1 MFSSFFPNPKI
12 LFPAAILWTAI
23 CMTAWYGF
31 ARDLG
36 LTLSVGNLIGLPYP
50 PLDAKGGDV
59 PTEVARNVWAYQY
72 MIVAG
77 ILFLAA
83 TGLRHRNRWFWWSV
97 GVSAAIVFF
106 LWFRV
111 QLDVM
116 INNWFGAFYNTIQQ
130 ALGKPGAV
138 TQEQLFIL
146 LVTFGVIALVAITT
160 SVLTEFVTSHYIFR
174 WRTAMNEYY
183 VANWPRLR
191 HIEGASQRVQEDTQR
206 FADTLERL
214 GARLID
220 AFMTLLA
227 FLPIL
232 WGLSVHVK
240 ELPFVGHVSQA
251 LVFVAVIWAAL
262 GTALLAVAGIR
273 LPGLEF
279 RNQRVEAAYRKELVL
294 GEDNVGRAQPPT
306 LAALFAD
313 VRSNYFRLYLN
324 FLYFNI
330 ARYGYLQASVLVPYV
345 ALTPT
350 IVAGG
355 LTLGVLNQTIR
366 AFGRVEG
373 SFQYLVNSW
382 STIVSLISIYKRLQ
396 AFEAMMS
403 DKPLDAIETETMV
416 EQPSGD

>member
-97 GVSAAIVFF
+97 GVSAVIVFF

-174 WRTAMNEYY
+174 WRTAK
-183 VANWPRLR
+183 
-191 HIEGASQRVQEDTQR
+191 I
-206 FADTLERL
+206 
-214 GARLID
+214 
-220 AFMTLLA
+220 
-227 FLPIL
+227 
-232 WGLSVHVK
+232 
-240 ELPFVGHVSQA
+240 
-251 LVFVAVIWAAL
+251 
-262 GTALLAVAGIR
+262 
-273 LPGLEF
+273 
-279 RNQRVEAAYRKELVL
+279 
-294 GEDNVGRAQPPT
+294 GRAH
-306 LAALFAD
+306 
-313 VRSNYFRLYLN
+313 V
-324 FLYFNI
+324 
-330 ARYGYLQASVLVPYV
+330 
-345 ALTPT
+345 
-350 IVAGG
+350 
-355 LTLGVLNQTIR
+355 
-366 AFGRVEG
+366 
-373 SFQYLVNSW
+373 
-382 STIVSLISIYKRLQ
+382 
-396 AFEAMMS
+396 
-403 DKPLDAIETETMV
+403 
-416 EQPSGD
+416 